1 MMQHTPHP
9 PCPIHPRVEL
19 LHAPPNTDLVLAATR
34 DRSLV
39 AWQHDPAGA
48 HR

>member
-1 MMQHTPHP
+1 MTAAAPLQ
-9 PCPIHPRVEL
+9 VEL
-19 LHAPPNTDLVLAATR
+19 LYAPPNTDLVLGATR

-39 AWQHDPAGA
+39 AWQYNARAA